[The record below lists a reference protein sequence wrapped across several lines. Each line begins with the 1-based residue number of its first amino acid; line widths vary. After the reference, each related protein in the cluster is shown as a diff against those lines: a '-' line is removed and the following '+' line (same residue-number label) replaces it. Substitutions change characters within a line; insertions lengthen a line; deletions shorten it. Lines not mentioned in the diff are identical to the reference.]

1 MGVVLAT
8 SEASGG
14 MGGAMGVVFSGKQW
28 CQRIGRG
35 NGCGF
40 SDVRGLGSNIR
51 GLGGAMGVV
60 LATSEASSGM
70 GGAMGV
76 VFSGKQWCQRIG
88 RGNGC
93 GFSDVRGLGSDVRG

>member
-1 MGVVLAT
+1 
-8 SEASGG
+8 
-14 MGGAMGVVFSGKQW
+14 
-28 CQRIGRG
+28 
-35 NGCGF
+35 
-40 SDVRGLGSNIR
+40 
-51 GLGGAMGVV
+51 MGVV

-76 VFSGKQWCQRIG
+76 SLADSSERIG